1 VINNGAAKPAAA
13 PEIRFKKRLASQSN
27 SAFIR
32 VSQRSTKETKMT
44 TKQTIPATQNEA
56 WGFWGTM
63 NNDAEAAWPTAMTA
77 ISDATCQPLESVRV
91 FLDSRHGRHFAD
103 DVQNGLVEGK
113 ALADAIHAATQ
124 RWMSWTIGRQTSKQ
138 YGIPRGLPYLTGFVI
153 HCEIV
158 EESLAA

>member
-1 VINNGAAKPAAA
+1 
-13 PEIRFKKRLASQSN
+13 
-27 SAFIR
+27 
-32 VSQRSTKETKMT
+32 MT
-44 TKQTIPATQNEA
+44 TNQIPATQNDN

-63 NNDAEAAWPTAMTA
+63 NEHASAAWPLAMVA
-77 ISDATCQPLESVRV
+77 ISDATSQPLESVRT

-103 DVQNGLVEGK
+103 DVQNGLYEGK
-113 ALADAIHAATQ
+113 ALADAINAATQ
-124 RWMSWTIGRQTSKQ
+124 RWMGGTIGRQTSKQ